1 MILFPHALENDG
13 DKAMTTLPDPLV
25 SGEIAR
31 LIPVIAD
38 SRREQRATSVFL
50 AALSSVPDFAQPL
63 LSAVGVRLGKRSI
76 VDTYTEVVLK
86 GETAAKD
93 RPDGLI
99 VVTTGGKSWKAL
111 VEAKIGSAPLQD
123 EQVQRY
129 LQLARDN
136 GIDAV
141 ITVSNQFVARSMHS
155 PVNASK
161 VLTRRVGLYHWSW
174 KFILTEAMLL
184 QSREAVTNADQAFI
198 LREFIR
204 FLAHDSIGVTGFESM
219 PSEWRDAVTLVK
231 SGGAIRKSSD
241 EAEALVSAWHQET
254 RDLSLRLSQHLATN
268 VELRLARSHANDADK
283 RFKDDCAALADDS
296 ALEAEYVVPNA
307 AANLKVCVDLAKQT
321 ISAGMEVDAPQDR
334 QRGTARVNWLLRQ
347 LKNAEGDRLF
357 VRISWPSR
365 ARDTIC
371 PLTTLRDDPAAVLG
385 SAPQPPKAFEVFLL
399 SDDGRRFAGRKTF
412 IEELERIVPEFY
424 DHIGQHLERW
434 VPRPPKPVKADESD
448 RTSRPDTE
456 ASAEQ
461 PAQPAA
467 ADQSG
472 LQPGNLH
479 TALVEMPSFLRRASD

>member
-1 MILFPHALENDG
+1 V
-13 DKAMTTLPDPLV
+13 TTLPESLV

-38 SRREQRATSVFL
+38 SRKEQRATSVFL

-86 GETAAKD
+86 GENAAKD

-99 VVTTGGKSWKAL
+99 VVTTGRKSWSAL

-129 LQLARDN
+129 LQLARN
-136 GIDAV
+136 NRIDSV
-141 ITVSNQFVARSMHS
+141 ITVSNQFVARPMHS

-161 VLTRRVGLYHWSW
+161 TLTRRVGMFHWSW
-174 KFILTEAMLL
+174 KFILTEAILL
-184 QSREAVTNADQAFI
+184 QSREAVTNSDQAFI

-204 FLAHDSIGVTGFESM
+204 FLSHDSIGVTGFESM
-219 PSEWRDAVTLVK
+219 PAEWRDAVTLVK
-231 SGGAIRKSSD
+231 SGGSIRKTSD
-241 EAEALVSAWHQET
+241 VADALVSAWHQET

-268 VELRLARSHANDADK
+268 VALRIARSHANDADK
-283 RFKDDCAALADDS
+283 RFKDDCASLS
-296 ALEAEYVVPNA
+296 ESSKLEAEYVVPNA
-307 AANLKVCVDLAKQT
+307 ASNLMVCVDLGKQT
-321 ISAGMEVDAPQDR
+321 ISAGMEVDAPKDR

-347 LKNAEGDRLF
+347 LKEAEGDRLF
-357 VRISWPSR
+357 VRIVWPSR
-365 ARDTIC
+365 AQDTIC
-371 PLTTLRDDPAAVLG
+371 RLTDLRNDPGVIVGNAAL
-385 SAPQPPKAFEVFLL
+385 PPKSFEVFLL

-434 VPRPPKPVKADESD
+434 VPRPPKPVKDDESD
-448 RTSRPDTE
+448 QTSRTDTE
-456 ASAEQ
+456 VATERSAEST
-461 PAQPAA
+461 PPI
-467 ADQSG
+467 DRSG
-472 LQPGNLH
+472 LRPGNLH
-479 TALVEMPSFLRRASD
+479 TALVEIPSFLRRASD